1 MLRPRCYPLPP
12 VPPVRHH
19 KLHLSKERLVLR
31 RKLIILVEQSE
42 LVFSVPFSERCMFE
56 VAVCL
61 STLVHDIR
69 VAQYARIP
77 RFPEII
83 SDGLHPIAERHIP
96 VAPVIMSIDYCLMHP
111 RHHSRAAWRAYGSR
125 TARCAVYHPLLNHP
139 VQVRRTHRLHSVT
152 LQVLSH
158 ILRHN
163 PKDIGLLLNL
173 SGSRHAYEGGCRC
186 YFNFSVHSLI
196 DYLISTSISPL
207 SCPSLTIILA
217 FPFLSPIRI
226 RAVAIPASAFT
237 PSLFISSMPS
247 GSVISIN
254 SS

>member
-1 MLRPRCYPLPP
+1 
-12 VPPVRHH
+12 
-19 KLHLSKERLVLR
+19 
-31 RKLIILVEQSE
+31 
-42 LVFSVPFSERCMFE
+42 MFE